1 MALHHQAGTC
11 SLFALLFS
19 LRKMINDLARQ
30 PMHVKLQVREPV
42 TGTSKSNMLTA
53 CKHENVSNP
62 QIAQY
67 RQTYPYLLYAK
78 NSLVTNIYRYKT

>member
-19 LRKMINDLARQ
+19 LRKMINDQ
-30 PMHVKLQVREPV
+30 VKLQVREPV
-42 TGTSKSNMLTA
+42 MQTSKSNVLTA

-62 QIAQY
+62 QTAQY
-67 RQTYPYLLYAK
+67 RQTYLLYAK
-78 NSLVTNIYRYKT
+78 NSLVTNIYGFKT